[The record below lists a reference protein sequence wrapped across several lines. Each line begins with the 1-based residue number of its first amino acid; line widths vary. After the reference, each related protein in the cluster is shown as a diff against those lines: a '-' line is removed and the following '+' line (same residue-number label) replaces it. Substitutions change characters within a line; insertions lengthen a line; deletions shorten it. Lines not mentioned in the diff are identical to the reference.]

1 MNYFISPPEETELK
15 IDSAQLINRLKA
27 EWPNSDIQPLD
38 NPARSYSLSFRI
50 PLKNS
55 SIEGS
60 LERTEQCV
68 VLEGEIQDCAKFAL
82 WLRSYVDRQYRLLF
96 YDEAYSADVELGL
109 ETTEQDIIKRFI
121 SLDEAPYSLDKRT
134 DSGMITITL
143 PMPENV
149 VNSLARIA
157 PVFGFS
163 NYQPLIQHYVDEGL
177 RIDMQRLNNPTL
189 QKLTNSL
196 KHHGVDESLIA
207 KAVEEATH

>member
-1 MNYFISPPEETELK
+1 MNYFISPPDETELK

>member
-27 EWPNSDIQPLD
+27 DWPNSDIQPLD

-82 WLRSYVDRQYRLLF
+82 WLRSWVDRQYTLLF
-96 YDEAYSADVELGL
+96 YDDAYSADVELGI
-109 ETTEQDIIKRFI
+109 ETTEQDIIKRFS
-121 SLDEAPYSLDKRT
+121 SLDE
-134 DSGMITITL
+134 
-143 PMPENV
+143 EN
-149 VNSLARIA
+149 
-157 PVFGFS
+157 FS
-163 NYQPLIQHYVDEGL
+163 E
-177 RIDMQRLNNPTL
+177 
-189 QKLTNSL
+189 
-196 KHHGVDESLIA
+196 
-207 KAVEEATH
+207 

>member
-1 MNYFISPPEETELK
+1 
-15 IDSAQLINRLKA
+15 
-27 EWPNSDIQPLD
+27 
-38 NPARSYSLSFRI
+38 
-50 PLKNS
+50 
-55 SIEGS
+55 
-60 LERTEQCV
+60 
-68 VLEGEIQDCAKFAL
+68 
-82 WLRSYVDRQYRLLF
+82 
-96 YDEAYSADVELGL
+96 
-109 ETTEQDIIKRFI
+109 
-121 SLDEAPYSLDKRT
+121 
-134 DSGMITITL
+134 MITITL

>member
-82 WLRSYVDRQYRLLF
+82 WLRSWVDRQYTLLF

-121 SLDEAPYSLDKRT
+121 SLDEAPYSLDKPT

-163 NYQPLIQHYVDEGL
+163 NYQPLIQHYVNEGL

>member
-1 MNYFISPPEETELK
+1 MNYFISPPDETELK
-15 IDSAQLINRLKA
+15 IDSAQLINLIKA